1 MPHTHTWPLSIHNNT
16 TMHVLCALHRECLY
30 RLIYR
35 MEHIWYVPFGRSA
48 VCLGVWVFGVAGFI
62 WLLRLLMFDSLDV
75 WHSAHVVSS
84 MYVPPVLCVCVCV
97 MCMYTHPIGATEKD
111 SRKGLH
117 VCCRPDWLMCCCI
130 DYHFIIICVARP
142 DCRMLLVLDN
152 GAIGYTL
159 QPLSML
165 CFMLQHICY
174 ACRWKR
180 I

>member
-75 WHSAHVVSS
+75 WHSAHAVSS
-84 MYVPPVLCVCVCV
+84 MYAPPFVCVCVCDV
-97 MCMYTHPIGATEKD
+97 YVYTSNWSDGEGQPKGVACVLPPWLTDVLLHRLSFYYYLCGTARLSHVVGARQRCDWIHPTTIKHALFHVAT
-111 SRKGLH
+111 H
-117 VCCRPDWLMCCCI
+117 
-130 DYHFIIICVARP
+130 
-142 DCRMLLVLDN
+142 
-152 GAIGYTL
+152 
-159 QPLSML
+159 ML
-165 CFMLQHICY
+165 CV
-174 ACRWKR
+174 
-180 I
+180 